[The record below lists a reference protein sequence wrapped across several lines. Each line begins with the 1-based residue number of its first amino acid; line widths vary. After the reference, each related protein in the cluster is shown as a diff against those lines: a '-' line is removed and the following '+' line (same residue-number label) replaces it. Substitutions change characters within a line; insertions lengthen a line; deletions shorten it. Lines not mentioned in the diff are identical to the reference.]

1 MKIMMLFTGL
11 LFLSSCV
18 SADGMP
24 NFERMSEAE
33 LAAYN
38 QGKPVSQMIV
48 CGDDERNFS
57 RVRRRICMT
66 VNAMYGSVENASQ
79 LNVLISVPGYSQ

>member
-1 MKIMMLFTGL
+1 MMLFTGL
-11 LFLSSCV
+11 LFLSACV
-18 SADGMP
+18 STDGMP

-79 LNVLISVPGYSQ
+79 LNVLNSVPGYSQ

>member
-1 MKIMMLFTGL
+1 
-11 LFLSSCV
+11 
-18 SADGMP
+18 MP

-66 VNAMYGSVENASQ
+66 VNALYGSVENASQ
-79 LNVLISVPGYSQ
+79 LNVLNSVPGYSQ